1 MSKRHKIPNAKSRK
15 LFTRTATRTHGKN
28 HLGMPMRGG
37 IRL

>member
-1 MSKRHKIPNAKSRK
+1 MAKRHKIPNGKSRASFTRNAKS
-15 LFTRTATRTHGKN
+15 HGKN